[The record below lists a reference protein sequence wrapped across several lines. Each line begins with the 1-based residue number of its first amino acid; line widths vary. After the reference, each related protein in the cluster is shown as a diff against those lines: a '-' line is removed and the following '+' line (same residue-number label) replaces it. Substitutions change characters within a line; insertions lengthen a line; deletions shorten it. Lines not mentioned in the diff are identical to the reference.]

1 MDELFTAQQ
10 VADYL
15 GFKLITVYRLTR
27 KRKIDVVILGKEY
40 RYTKTAIEDFIKSRT
55 LLAKENTNVKG

>member
-15 GFKLITVYRLTR
+15 GFKLITIYRLTR
-27 KRKIDVVILGKEY
+27 NRKIDVVLLGKEY
-40 RYTKTAIEDFIKSRT
+40 RYTKSAIDKFITSHT
-55 LLAKENTNVKG
+55 FPAKE